1 MRRVALAL
9 SLSILATP
17 ATLSAHGGDRNVIHL
32 CVHQDRRDGDVHGHV
47 RVVLP
52 NEKCFRNEGP
62 IHVSLA
68 GSNGTSSPIPGPTG
82 PAGPPGPAGPAGATG
97 PTGTTGPAGP
107 QGPQGAT
114 GSQGPAGPPGPAGGG
129 LTVVDKDGKVVGSV
143 AGFFFDQSQGYL
155 SYVAGQS
162 GGYMFL
168 VVGSRNG
175 FEGSGQSLWFKSDDC
190 TGDAFLDSDSTSL
203 LPLATIG
210 SPGTTVYVPDPQAA
224 PTSITALSMSQIGL
238 GCSGPQSGPA
248 GLVVRAI
255 QLINLDPPLY
265 TAPFSIK

>member
-47 RVVLP
+47 RVALP
-52 NEKCFRNEGP
+52 SEKCFHNEAP

-68 GSNGTSSPIPGPTG
+68 GSNGASSPIPGPPGPAGAQGPAGAPGPAGGTG
-82 PAGPPGPAGPAGATG
+82 PAGA
-97 PTGTTGPAGP
+97 TGPAGP

-114 GSQGPAGPPGPAGGG
+114 GPQGPAGPPVPAGGG
-129 LTVVDKDGKVVGSV
+129 LTVVDKDDKVVGSV

-155 SYVAGQS
+155 AYVAGQS
-162 GGYMFL
+162 GGNMFL

-175 FEGSGQSLWFKSDDC
+175 FEGSGLSLYYESADC
-190 TGDAFLDSDSTSL
+190 TGTAFLEPDSTSL

-210 SPGTTVYVPDPQAA
+210 SPGTTVYVPDPNGQ
-224 PTSITALSMSQIGL
+224 PPSNPIQRMSQIGL
-238 GCSGPQSGPA
+238 VVCSPPLSVPS
-248 GLVVRAI
+248 VFSAI
-255 QLINLDPPLY
+255 QLINLDTY
-265 TAPFSIK
+265 TPPFSVK